1 MPSQLIPLPANARLA
16 TLKAHARQLMREEEG
31 EVIFEFQGPIDPE
44 KIVKFLEWA
53 DDEYSV
59 SVVITHAELEEFAT
73 MALAGGAVG
82 AGAALVAKALGLA
95 VSWPVVALAA
105 GAGALIGVMSTTLHI
120 RVFRYR
126 GHTRIA
132 LKAD

>member
-1 MPSQLIPLPANARLA
+1 MPSQLIPLPANAPLA
-16 TLKAHARQLMREEEG
+16 ALKTHARRLMREEEG
-31 EVIFEFQGPIDPE
+31 EVLFEFQGQVNPD

-59 SVVITHAELEEFAT
+59 SMVVAHAELEEYAT
-73 MALAGGAVG
+73 MAMAGGALG
-82 AGAALVAKALGLA
+82 AGAALVAKALGLT
-95 VSWPVVALAA
+95 VSWPLVAGATL
-105 GAGALIGVMSTTLHI
+105 AGALIGAMSTTLHI
-120 RVFRYR
+120 KVYRYR

>member
-1 MPSQLIPLPANARLA
+1 MPSQLIPLPANARLT
-16 TLKAHARQLMREEEG
+16 TLKTHARRLMREEEG
-31 EVIFEFQGPIDPE
+31 EVIFEFQGPIDPD

-105 GAGALIGVMSTTLHI
+105 GAGALIGAMSTTLHI
-120 RVFRYR
+120 RVFRYQ

>member
-16 TLKAHARQLMREEEG
+16 TLKTHARRLMREEEG

-59 SVVITHAELEEFAT
+59 SVVITHAELE
-73 MALAGGAVG
+73 
-82 AGAALVAKALGLA
+82 
-95 VSWPVVALAA
+95 
-105 GAGALIGVMSTTLHI
+105 
-120 RVFRYR
+120 
-126 GHTRIA
+126 
-132 LKAD
+132 